1 MVPPQGLFEAHLT
14 VTDLD
19 RAMKFY
25 REVVGL
31 EFAARFDEPEVAFYW
46 IGGRGHSMLGLWA
59 VGPGPQR
66 MSLHVAF
73 NTKLDELL
81 ASPKRLEAANVQA
94 LDFNRNPTKE
104 AVVIGWMPAASVY
117 FRDPDGNMLELLSVL
132 PGEPRPELGVVPW
145 SRWKQLA
152 K

>member
-31 EFAARFDEPEVAFYW
+31 EFATRFDEPNVAFDC
-46 IGGRGHSMLGLWA
+46 IGGRGHSMLGLWGA
-59 VGPGPQR
+59 GPGPQR

-73 NTKLDELL
+73 NTRLDELL
-81 ASPKRLEAANVQA
+81 ASAKRFDAANVQA
-94 LDFNRNPTKE
+94 LDFNRNPTEE

-117 FRDPDGNMLELLSVL
+117 FRDPDGDMWNY
-132 PGEPRPELGVVPW
+132 
-145 SRWKQLA
+145 
-152 K
+152 

>member
-31 EFAARFDEPEVAFYW
+31 EFATRFDEPNVAFDC
-46 IGGRGHSMLGLWA
+46 IGGRGHSMLGLRDA
-59 VGPGPQR
+59 GPGPQR

-73 NTKLDELL
+73 NTRLDELL
-81 ASPKRLEAANVQA
+81 ASAKRFDAANVQA
-94 LDFNRNPTKE
+94 LDFNRNPTEE
-104 AVVIGWMPAASVY
+104 AAVIGWMPAASVY
-117 FRDPDGNMLELLSVL
+117 FRDPDGDMWNY
-132 PGEPRPELGVVPW
+132 
-145 SRWKQLA
+145 
-152 K
+152 